1 MYACCAREDRRI
13 HPHCCTCEHVVLY
26 CVLAKEHTRTCISST
41 ITTHHGVSSQDLEDR
56 LKAAEDKK
64 RTLEMQAQACAVKLD
79 RARAL
84 IRGLGGERERWD
96 LAMTRLQVRRGEGV
110 EPLPCFVCS
119 CVSKLSMGLSLKE
132 NRTQTQPDI
141 CACTMCFSNKRTRV
155 GN

>member
-1 MYACCAREDRRI
+1 M
-13 HPHCCTCEHVVLY
+13 
-26 CVLAKEHTRTCISST
+26 
-41 ITTHHGVSSQDLEDR
+41 
-56 LKAAEDKK
+56 KAAEDKK

-119 CVSKLSMGLSLKE
+119 CVSKLSM
-132 NRTQTQPDI
+132 DI
-141 CACTMCFSNKRTRV
+141 IEGEQNPNPTRYMCVYCVFQ
-155 GN
+155 